1 MFKNIIPG
9 YINASATCKTYK
21 IISHSSGSTV
31 QLVTRFQTRQELI
44 EKGVTGM
51 MRNLENSHQKE
62 AEGLDLKKRG
72 FT

>member
-1 MFKNIIPG
+1 MLVQPTKHVRSFHIALAPLYSLWQGFKQ
-9 YINASATCKTYK
+9 K
-21 IISHSSGSTV
+21 
-31 QLVTRFQTRQELI
+31 ELI

-51 MRNLENSHQKE
+51 MRNLENSHWKE